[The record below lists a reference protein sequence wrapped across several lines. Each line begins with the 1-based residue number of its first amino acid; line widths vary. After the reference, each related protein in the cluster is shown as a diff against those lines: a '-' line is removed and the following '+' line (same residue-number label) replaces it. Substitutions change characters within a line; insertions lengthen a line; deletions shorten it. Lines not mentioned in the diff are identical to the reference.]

1 MIAADLNF
9 DYTLFIPEFLLGGL
23 VVLLVALDLYVPQ
36 VKKSWL
42 SYVAAAGLLA
52 VAGVSLAWIGTES
65 DFAGIVSVDDYTTF
79 FRVFFTAMAAV
90 ICLLS
95 GKLIEEKFSHPGE
108 YFALLVLSTIGAI
121 GMAASRELMTAYL
134 SLELL
139 SFSLYILVSYQKFD
153 AKSNEAGLKYLLL
166 GAFASAMF
174 LYGMSLIYG
183 IAGSTY
189 YSEIASGLQNP
200 AGDFQ
205 WAMLMG
211 LVLIVTGLGFKVAA
225 VPFHMWT
232 PDAYEGAFVPVTA
245 YLATTSKAAGFA
257 LLLRLFS
264 GSFQV
269 VHDDWSWMIA
279 GIAAATMILGNLVAL
294 QQHNIKRL
302 MAYSSIGQVG
312 YMLMGIAGLSH
323 DTASALLFHM
333 TGYMV
338 SNMAVF
344 VVIIAWFNLTGKD
357 EIGDFRGM
365 RERAPL
371 LAAVLAG
378 ALFSLAGLPL
388 FAGFPTKFIL
398 FQAVVDEGY
407 LWLATIAV
415 VTSVISLYYYLQI
428 MRQAFVEKPAE
439 GEEERLPVPLL
450 MNGMAAAMMIGVL
463 YVGLYPQQ
471 LFDAVDKATKAL
483 AL

>member
-1 MIAADLNF
+1 VTTSDLNF
-9 DYTLFIPEFLLGGL
+9 DYTLFIPEFILGGL
-23 VVLLVALDLYVPQ
+23 VVLLVALDLFAPQ
-36 VKKSWL
+36 VRKVWL
-42 SYVAAAGLLA
+42 SYIAAAGLLA
-52 VAGVSLAWIGTES
+52 TAGISLAWVNVDS
-65 DFAGIVSVDDYTTF
+65 NFASIVAVDDYTTF
-79 FRVFFTAMAAV
+79 FRVLFMAIAAV
-90 ICLLS
+90 ISLIS
-95 GKLIEEKFSHPGE
+95 GKLVEERFSHPGE

-153 AKSNEAGLKYLLL
+153 ARSNEAGMKYLLL

-183 IAGSTY
+183 ISGSTY
-189 YSEIASGLQNP
+189 YGEIADGLRNP

-205 WAMLMG
+205 WSMLMG

-225 VPFHMWT
+225 VPFHTWT

-264 GSFQV
+264 GAFQV

-279 GIAAATMILGNLVAL
+279 GIAAATMILGNVVAI
-294 QQHNIKRL
+294 QQHNMKRL

-312 YMLMGIAGLSH
+312 YMLMGIAGLSQ
-323 DTASALLFHM
+323 DTASALLLHM

-338 SNMAVF
+338 SNLAVF
-344 VVIIAWFNLTGKD
+344 VVVVAWYNLTGKE

-371 LAAVLAG
+371 LSGVLAG

-388 FAGFPTKFIL
+388 FAGFATKFIL
-398 FQAVVDEGY
+398 FQAVVQQGY
-407 LWLATIAV
+407 LWLAAIAT

-439 GEEERLPVPLL
+439 GEEDQLPVPLL
-450 MNGMAAAMMIGVL
+450 MNGLAAALMIGVL

-471 LFDAVDKATKAL
+471 LFDAVEKASQAL